1 MIKVIVLIMCHILGD
16 YVLQT
21 RFIAESKGMNW
32 YHMFIHCTL
41 YILPFMIYF
50 GFTWHLW
57 ILFISHFIIDSLK
70 ARYCKIDYMNDQLL
84 HWLIMMLYYL
94 AFIFI

>member
-32 YHMFIHCTL
+32 YHMFIHCVL
-41 YILPFMIYF
+41 YCVPF
-50 GFTWHLW
+50 
-57 ILFISHFIIDSLK
+57 FIAYGLCWQLGVIFITHMFIDPLK
-70 ARYCKIDYMNDQLL
+70 ALYGVINYTTDQIL
-84 HWLIMMLYYL
+84 HYL
-94 AFIFI
+94 TLGVYFI

>member
-32 YHMFIHCTL
+32 YYMFIYCVLYCVPFFIAYGLCWQLGVIFITHMFID
-41 YILPFMIYF
+41 P
-50 GFTWHLW
+50 
-57 ILFISHFIIDSLK
+57 LK
-70 ARYCKIDYMNDQLL
+70 ARYGVINYTTDQIL
-84 HWLIMMLYYL
+84 HYL
-94 AFIFI
+94 TLGVYFI

>member
-32 YHMFIHCTL
+32 YHMFIHCVL
-41 YILPFMIYF
+41 YCVPSSLAYGLCWQIGVI
-50 GFTWHLW
+50 
-57 ILFISHFIIDSLK
+57 FITHMFIDPLK
-70 ARYCKIDYMNDQLL
+70 ARYGVINYTTDQIL
-84 HWLIMMLYYL
+84 HYL
-94 AFIFI
+94 TLGVYFI

>member
-32 YHMFIHCTL
+32 YHMFID
-41 YILPFMIYF
+41 P
-50 GFTWHLW
+50 
-57 ILFISHFIIDSLK
+57 LK
-70 ARYCKIDYMNDQLL
+70 ARYGVINYTTDQIL
-84 HWLIMMLYYL
+84 HYL
-94 AFIFI
+94 TLGVYFI